1 MRESFTDMVDW
12 MLNYVLPCG
21 QDEYLIDLEGTNMDT
36 SGSVKFT
43 DLKKLVAEHL
53 KNGLGIDHFVITYA
67 EHVETANQWKVDVE
81 FKTDGSGASSTTAA
95 ISLDDKSGEV
105 KTFLRGRKWS

>member
-1 MRESFTDMVDW
+1 
-12 MLNYVLPCG
+12 
-21 QDEYLIDLEGTNMDT
+21 MDT
-36 SGSVKFT
+36 SSSIKFT

-67 EHVETANQWKVDVE
+67 EHVETANQWKVGVE
-81 FKTDGSGASSTTAA
+81 FKTEDSGASSTTAA
-95 ISLDDKSGEV
+95 ISMDDKSGEV

>member
-1 MRESFTDMVDW
+1 
-12 MLNYVLPCG
+12 
-21 QDEYLIDLEGTNMDT
+21 MDT

-81 FKTDGSGASSTTAA
+81 FKTEASGASSTIAA
-95 ISLDDKSGEV
+95 ISLGDSQV
-105 KTFLRGRKWS
+105 K